1 MWCNKCGKE
10 IADQAKFC
18 NHCGAMLNNTQ
29 PRSASAPQ
37 ASPQEKPAEKKETN
51 MVATIIIALIVALI
65 VYFLVRGITKS
76 GISETPSASGA
87 IPVSQ
92 GSSEVNSETHS
103 ASGTIPV
110 SQESSDVNA
119 DVSIAMS
126 SCMYGGLYQNGTL
139 QYGMTKLTA
148 PGYSLLPGEGDER
161 DWLISEYGTYLLS
174 AYKQNEIMG
183 VSYNATTEQA
193 LLGSYINAYGSAEM
207 TDFRKMEVNG
217 FPVIR
222 YTVYYTDSGIYV
234 CEGGFIVFPSE
245 TAKETIRLAMF
256 ADIAGGGVDA
266 EIDRVLDTLQVST
279 DFALTFE
286 DTQTMGLN
294 RITVK

>member
-1 MWCNKCGKE
+1 MLCNKCGKE
-10 IADQAKFC
+10 ISDQSKFC
-18 NHCGAMLNNTQ
+18 NHCGATVNNTQ

-37 ASPQEKPAEKKETN
+37 ASPQEKPAEKKKSN
-51 MVATIIIALIVALI
+51 MVVTIIIALI
-65 VYFLVRGITKS
+65 VYFLVRGITES
-76 GISETPSASGA
+76 VLSETYSASGA
-87 IPVSQ
+87 TPVSQ
-92 GSSEVNSETHS
+92 GLIE
-103 ASGTIPV
+103 
-110 SQESSDVNA
+110 VNA

-126 SCMYGGLYQNGTL
+126 SCIYGGLYQNGTL

-148 PGYSLLPGEGDER
+148 PGYSLLLGEGDER
-161 DWLISEYGTYLLS
+161 DWLISEYGTCLLS

-183 VSYNATTEQA
+183 VSFDATTEQG

-222 YTVYYTDSGIYV
+222 YTVYYTDSDIYM
-234 CEGGFIVFPSE
+234 CEGGLIVFPSE
-245 TAKETIRLAMF
+245 TAKETIRLSMF
-256 ADIAGGGVDA
+256 ADIASGGADTD
-266 EIDRVLDTLQVST
+266 INCVLDTLQVST
-279 DFALTFE
+279 DFALTYE

>member
-1 MWCNKCGKE
+1 MLCNKCGKE
-10 IADQAKFC
+10 ISDQSKFC
-18 NHCGAMLNNTQ
+18 NHCGATVNNTQ

-37 ASPQEKPAEKKETN
+37 ASPQEKPAEKKKSN
-51 MVATIIIALIVALI
+51 MVVTIIIALI
-65 VYFLVRGITKS
+65 VYFLVRGITES
-76 GISETPSASGA
+76 VLSETYSASGA
-87 IPVSQ
+87 TPVSQ
-92 GSSEVNSETHS
+92 GLIE
-103 ASGTIPV
+103 
-110 SQESSDVNA
+110 VNA

-126 SCMYGGLYQNGTL
+126 SCIYGGLYQNGTL

-161 DWLISEYGTYLLS
+161 DWLISEYGTCLLS

-183 VSYNATTEQA
+183 VSFDATTEQG

-222 YTVYYTDSGIYV
+222 YTVYYTDSDIYM
-234 CEGGFIVFPSE
+234 CEGGLIVFPSE
-245 TAKETIRLAMF
+245 TAKETIRLSMF
-256 ADIAGGGVDA
+256 ADIASGGADTD
-266 EIDRVLDTLQVST
+266 INCVLDTLQIST
-279 DFALTFE
+279 DFALTYE